1 MLIECLSFA
10 FYVAKLQDAVRA
22 RILHGTAVSDDDNGE
37 WKGGVAAPEGGA
49 TLESIVALEQEEA
62 VQGVY
67 YSEMVAPPVGCGV
80 ASRVLPVDVQQKAT
94 KAQDETLQ

>member
-1 MLIECLSFA
+1 MLMECLSSA
-10 FYVAKLQDAVRA
+10 ARLQDAERA
-22 RILHGTAVSDDDNGE
+22 RILYGRAVSDNDNGE
-37 WKGGVAAPEGGA
+37 WEEGMAAPKGGAI
-49 TLESIVALEQEEA
+49 LESMVVPEQEEA

-80 ASRVLPVDVQQKAT
+80 PCVLPVDVQREAT